1 MMVEMVER
9 VERTMVQA
17 LNAALAR
24 AMSEDE
30 RVLVLGE
37 DVGIDGGVFRVTD
50 GLLDR
55 FGAARVRD
63 TPLAETAIAGLSVGV
78 AAQGFRPVAEI
89 QFMGFLHSTVDQLV
103 CHASRLRWRTRGRLT
118 CPLVVRAPY
127 GGGIHA
133 IEHHSESMEAMFAHV
148 PGLRVVIPSSPA
160 RAYGLLL
167 GAIRDPDPVLFLEPK
182 RIYRAFKEEVPDDGT
197 AAPLDSCFQLRD
209 GDDLT
214 LVTWGAMIVETL
226 AAAEQ
231 LAAAGVTT
239 DVLDVATLSPLDMP
253 TILRSVEKTGRCVIV
268 HEAPLTAGFGAEI
281 AARLAEHGLLSLR
294 APVKRVTGYDTVMPL
309 PRLEHLYMPSTAR
322 VLAAARETLA
332 FS

>member
-1 MMVEMVER
+1 
-9 VERTMVQA
+9 MVQA

-50 GLLDR
+50 GLLES
-55 FGAARVRD
+55 FGAGRVRD

-89 QFMGFLHSTVDQLV
+89 QFMGFIQSTVDQLV

-133 IEHHSESMEAMFAHV
+133 IEHHSESTEAMFAHV

-167 GAIRDPDPVLFLEPK
+167 RRSAIRTPC
-182 RIYRAFKEEVPDDGT
+182 
-197 AAPLDSCFQLRD
+197 S
-209 GDDLT
+209 
-214 LVTWGAMIVETL
+214 
-226 AAAEQ
+226 
-231 LAAAGVTT
+231 
-239 DVLDVATLSPLDMP
+239 SSS
-253 TILRSVEKTGRCVIV
+253 RS
-268 HEAPLTAGFGAEI
+268 A
-281 AARLAEHGLLSLR
+281 
-294 APVKRVTGYDTVMPL
+294 
-309 PRLEHLYMPSTAR
+309 STAR
-322 VLAAARETLA
+322 PGRRCRTTARPRPSIPASSFGTETT
-332 FS
+332 

>member
-1 MMVEMVER
+1 MTVER
-9 VERTMVQA
+9 AGLTMVQA

-37 DVGIDGGVFRVTD
+37 DVGVDGGVFRVTE

-55 FGAARVRD
+55 FGADRVRD
-63 TPLAETAIAGLSVGV
+63 TPLAENAIAGLSIGV

-89 QFMGFLHSTVDQLV
+89 QFMGFLYSAVDQLV
-103 CHASRLRWRTRGRLT
+103 SHASRLRWRTRGRLT

-133 IEHHSESMEAMFAHV
+133 IEHHSESTEAMFAHI

-167 GAIRDPDPVLFLEPK
+167 AAIRDPDPVLFLEPK
-182 RIYRAFKEEVPDDGT
+182 RIYRTSREEVPDSGA

-226 AAAEQ
+226 ATAEQ
-231 LAAAGVTT
+231 LAADGVTT
-239 DVLDVATLSPLDMP
+239 DVLDVATLSPLDMT

-268 HEAPLTAGFGAEI
+268 HEAALTGGFGAEI
-281 AARLAEHGLLSLR
+281 AARLADHGLLSLR

-309 PRLEHLYMPSTAR
+309 PRLEHLYMPSTER